1 MMAVKADDELSSAL
15 TDKQTLLIVEYFLL
29 MVHCVV
35 FFFYF
40 PKGWS
45 KFSSL
50 LDAVSDFH

>member
-29 MVHCVV
+29 MVHCV
-35 FFFYF
+35 FFSYF